1 MADLFWKAGC
11 GGLGKK
17 KKEKA
22 EKTGK
27 QEKLEKSGKKDKA
40 EKLEKSGKKDKTEKP
55 GKPDKKTKADKAEKT
70 GKKDKAEK
78 LRKSRQSEKFEKPE
92 EQKKPGMPERMNE
105 DGRQMEPESQNKAD
119 RFDKR
124 ERSERRN
131 RMDRFDEREKSE
143 SRKPS
148 VKREAQPGIEPSG
161 TGAKVA
167 AVFRA
172 LGDESR
178 MKIIRLLSEKELC
191 AAELLESVGVV
202 QSTLSHHMKVL
213 TETDVVACRKE
224 GKKVFYSIRYE
235 TMDRVADWL
244 RDGARK

>member
-55 GKPDKKTKADKAEKT
+55 GKPDKKAKAEKSEKT
-70 GKKDKAEK
+70 GKKD
-78 LRKSRQSEKFEKPE
+78 
-92 EQKKPGMPERMNE
+92 
-105 DGRQMEPESQNKAD
+105 KAD

-124 ERSERRN
+124 ERSESRN

-143 SRKPS
+143 SQNKSGRSESRKQS
-148 VKREAQPGIEPSG
+148 VKREAQPGIEQSG

-213 TETDVVACRKE
+213 TETGVVACRKE

>member
-55 GKPDKKTKADKAEKT
+55 GKPDKKAKAEKSEKT

-78 LRKSRQSEKFEKPE
+78 LKKSGQSEKLKKPV

-105 DGRQMEPESQNKAD
+105 DGRQMEPE
-119 RFDKR
+119 
-124 ERSERRN
+124 N
-131 RMDRFDEREKSE
+131 RKQ
-143 SRKPS
+143 S

-213 TETDVVACRKE
+213 TETGVVACRKE